1 MNNISIAIE
10 SGNIDQVRLII
21 IGGIKF
27 TESNSPLGL
36 AAELGHLEIVRL
48 LTDSGCK
55 VEWGG
60 HVEASPL
67 YLAAYEGHLEIV
79 EFLIERKAKLD
90 YKDDEGCT
98 PLISAA
104 AMGHFDV
111 VKSLVNAG
119 AKINIIGEHGD
130 FALDSALTNRHED
143 IYEYLLPLT
152 SPKLVKKLEKS
163 SDLFED
169 SKLKPKPSNELTQL
183 IDAIQKVE
191 PNISGSSSVEI
202 NRVIKLVSKVVDF
215 QAVDFNGLTA
225 LHHAVSKAEVISIL
239 LENGYKIVLDTQ
251 DNTGETPLS
260 YACISNRVEA
270 VKILLEAGAD
280 TETENHKGQTALIST
295 LEVYCSNEIIQL
307 LFDAG
312 VNLEAQDE
320 FGNTSIIIA
329 YAKSKSKYHPEDS
342 IKNVD
347 LLKSLGASIERF
359 KEIDFINDAGNG
371 NNCAVIEFI
380 ESKGN
385 INCIGMNGASAVGAA
400 ALSDRLDTL
409 RILLSAGAKT
419 DNLSDVFVSC
429 AYSKHID
436 IVQEL
441 INIGIDVNQPDL
453 KIGSFAISRAV
464 EAKSIA
470 MVDILLKAGAK
481 IPKKDP
487 VWGDIIKFAKVVNID
502 IYNLLVSKVK

>member
-10 SGNIDQVRLII
+10 SGNIEQVRII
-21 IGGIKF
+21 ISSGIKF

-48 LTDSGCK
+48 LIDSGCK

-67 YLAAYEGHLEIV
+67 YLAAHEGHLEIV
-79 EFLIERKAKLD
+79 EFLIERKAKLN
-90 YKDDEGCT
+90 YKDDEGYT
-98 PLISAA
+98 PLMSAA
-104 AMGHFDV
+104 AMGHFDI

-130 FALDSALTNRHED
+130 FALDSALTNGHED

-169 SKLKPKPSNELTQL
+169 GKLKPKPSKKLTQL

-191 PNISGSSSVEI
+191 TNIPGSSSVEI

-215 QAVDFNGLTA
+215 QAVDLNGLTA
-225 LHHAVSKAEVISIL
+225 LHHAACKAEVISIL
-239 LENGYKIVLDTQ
+239 LEYGYQIVLDTQ
-251 DNTGETPLS
+251 DNTGDTSLS
-260 YACISNRVEA
+260 YACTSNRVEA
-270 VKILLEAGAD
+270 VKILLKAGTD
-280 TETENHKGQTALIST
+280 IEIKNYKGFTALIST
-295 LEVYCSNEIIQL
+295 VDLCCSNEIIQL

-312 VNLEAQDE
+312 ANLEAQDK

-347 LLKSLGASIERF
+347 LLKSLGASTERF
-359 KEIDFINDAGNG
+359 KEIDFINDAGEG
-371 NNCAVIEFI
+371 NNNAVIEFI

-385 INCIGMNGASAVGAA
+385 VNCIGMNGASAVGAA
-400 ALSDRLDTL
+400 ALSNRLDTL
-409 RILLSAGAKT
+409 RILLSAGANT
-419 DNLSDVFVSC
+419 DDLSDVLVSC
-429 AYSKHID
+429 AYRKHVD
-436 IVQEL
+436 VVQEL
-441 INIGIDVNQPDL
+441 INIGIDVNKPDS
-453 KIGSFAISRAV
+453 KIGSFAISSAV

-470 MVDILLKAGAK
+470 MVDILIKAGAK
-481 IPKKDP
+481 VPKKDP
-487 VWGDIIKFAKVVNID
+487 VWGDVMKLAKVVNID
-502 IYNLLVSKVK
+502 IYNLLASKVK